1 MSLHPLTTHQ
11 RQVHL
16 DFHTSPFIPDV
27 ASEFDARTFAQTFKR
42 AHVNSVTVFAK
53 CHHGMSYYPTRVGT
67 PHPALKGKDLLGEM
81 IEALHREGIRAPIYT
96 TVAWEEDV
104 AQKHPE
110 WRQLRADGTFAQVG
124 NPDITKPAFLGG
136 WKYNNFLHPDYQ
148 DYIEAHVRELLAE
161 YDVDGF
167 FFDILFFDPKACWS
181 DASLKFRKEKGLLGC
196 DSRTQV
202 QFESL
207 AQTAFCRRFSRLIHG
222 IRTNSTIFY
231 NSYNRIFTDARAGVR
246 SRHDLQTH
254 WELESLPSGFWGYQH
269 FPRLARAYGNWGK
282 PWLGMT
288 GRFQKMWGDFG
299 GLKPVPALE
308 YECFRSQA
316 LGGANSVGD
325 QLPPRGRLD
334 AGAYDLIGGVYAQCE
349 AAEPFYAAS
358 TSLAQIGILAPGH
371 SDLDTAI
378 TDKSLEG
385 AVQICEE
392 AHYDAVVLDDASP
405 IKDLNLLILPDSVTL
420 TKPLKK
426 RLTTYIARGGKLL
439 LSCKS
444 GFNVDGK
451 NEIPGLNFRRTGSV
465 ELYPTYWRAKTTF
478 SPGLSRS
485 DRVVYLP
492 GENIE
497 IDRNVSVWVERVLP
511 YFNRTD
517 LTFSSHFQ
525 TPPRKRADMHPAV
538 VGGKNFVYF
547 ADPIFREYRQSG
559 NIAVRDGCLE
569 ALRRLA
575 GPAPFGHGLPTTILS
590 VPRRRG
596 RDLLLTLLHYIPT
609 RKALDIDMIE
619 ERSSFAGESL
629 RLPKSATQ
637 VIDFETRRPLDRN
650 TDGSF
655 ALPTAKGRLL
665 LEIPRFFK
673 VWSRMEGPTSR
684 LLSLDV
690 QPEDS

>member
-1 MSLHPLTTHQ
+1 MPVHPLTTHQ

-27 ASEFDARTFAQTFKR
+27 ASEFDARFFAQTFKR
-42 AHVNSVTVFAK
+42 AHVNSVTIFAK
-53 CHHGMSYYPTRVGT
+53 CHHGMCYYPTRTGT
-67 PHPALKGKDLLGEM
+67 SHSALKGRDLLGEM

-110 WRQLRADGTFAQVG
+110 WRQLRADGTFAQIG
-124 NPDITKPAFLGG
+124 NSDMTKPAHPGG

-148 DYIEAHVRELLAE
+148 NYIEAHVRELLAG
-161 YDVDGF
+161 YDVDGL
-167 FFDILFFDPKACWS
+167 FFDILFFDPNACWS
-181 DASLKFRKEKGLLGC
+181 ESSVKFREKNGLLGR
-196 DSRTQV
+196 DPETQIR
-202 QFESL
+202 FESL
-207 AQTAFCRRFSRLIHG
+207 AQMTFSRRFTKLIRG
-222 IRTNSTIFY
+222 INKSATIFY
-231 NSYNRIFTDARAGVR
+231 NSPNPIFTDARAGVR

-269 FPRLARAYGNWGK
+269 FPRLARAFGNWGK

-299 GLKPVPALE
+299 GLKPVAALE

-316 LGGANSVGD
+316 LGGSNSVGD
-325 QLPPRGRLD
+325 QLPPRGRPD
-334 AGAYDLIGGVYAQCE
+334 SGAYDLIGGVYAQCE
-349 AAEPFYAAS
+349 AAEPFYAGSAA
-358 TSLAQIGILAPGH
+358 LPQIGIMAPGH
-371 SDLDTAI
+371 PYLDTAV

-392 AHYDAVVLDDASP
+392 AHYDAVVLDDASAF
-405 IKDLNLLILPDSVTL
+405 KGLDLLILPDSVVL
-420 TKPLKK
+420 TEVLKK
-426 RLTTYIARGGKLL
+426 RLSAYVAQGGKMI
-439 LSCKS
+439 LSGKS
-444 GFNVDGK
+444 GFNTGRK
-451 NEIPGLNFRRTGSV
+451 NEVPGVDLLRTGSV
-465 ELYPTYWRAKTTF
+465 DLYPTYWRAKAAF
-478 SPGLSRS
+478 SPALSRS

-497 IDRNVSVWVERVLP
+497 TGRDVSVWVERVLP
-511 YFNRTD
+511 YFKRTD

-525 TPPRKRADMHPAV
+525 TPPRAKSDSHAAV
-538 VGGKNFVYF
+538 VAGKNFVYF

-569 ALRRLA
+569 ALRRLI
-575 GPAPFGHGLPTTILS
+575 GPAPFGAGLPSTILS

-596 RDLLLTLLHYIPT
+596 GDLLLTLLHYIPT

-629 RLPKSATQ
+629 RLPKA
-637 VIDFETRRPLDRN
+637 VGHVVDFQTKTPLARN
-650 TDGSF
+650 ADGSF
-655 ALPTAKGRLL
+655 ALPSGKGRLL
-665 LEIPRFFK
+665 LIIPLFFSK
-673 VWSRMEGPTSR
+673 
-684 LLSLDV
+684 
-690 QPEDS
+690 